1 MVICSTEDS
10 TISGLNG
17 THTVSLLHTD
27 AVGCLLSLTTP
38 DGDDIIAEME
48 ERATQNDFP
57 TVGSEVGAF
66 LRFCARLTDAEFV
79 FEFGSGYGYSAY
91 WMAPALGPAGEI
103 VLTEVDED
111 ELAQA
116 RSYFERGGYADRAT
130 FESGD
135 ALDTVDRYDGP
146 FDIVLL
152 DHENHRYV
160 EGFDAVREKIPEGG
174 VVVADNVLH
183 SGPEMTPEELE
194 THLSG
199 TDSAKANSTIDGITE
214 YYAHVRDDPDF
225 ETTVV
230 PVGEGL
236 FVSVRT

>member
-1 MVICSTEDS
+1 M
-10 TISGLNG
+10 
-17 THTVSLLHTD
+17 SLLHTESVD
-27 AVGCLLSLTTP
+27 RLLSLTTP
-38 DGDDIIAEME
+38 EGDDIIAEME
-48 ERATQNDFP
+48 QQAEQSGFP

-66 LRFCARLTDAEFV
+66 LRLCARLTGAKSI

-91 WMAPALGPAGEI
+91 WMAAAIGPGGEI
-103 VLTEVDED
+103 VLTEFDEE

-116 RSYFERGGYADRAT
+116 RSYFERGGYVDRAT

-135 ALDTVDRYDGP
+135 ALDVVDRYDGP

-152 DHENHRYV
+152 DHENSHYV
-160 EGFDAVREKIPEGG
+160 EGFDAVRGKISEGG
-174 VVVADNVLH
+174 VVVADNVFH
-183 SGPEMTPEELE
+183 
-194 THLSG
+194 SG
-199 TDSAKANSTIDGITE
+199 TDMAPAQLEARLSGETPAGNATLDGIAE

-225 ETTVV
+225 ETTAV